1 MRTTLKSYT
10 AIPIEVCKHFKG
22 KDLYL
27 LAGLY
32 INAPYERGAEYMITD
47 TTFEQLAETTGVKV
61 EYIIALFSLAE
72 RPSFRRIICMLLIL
86 NSFFNFSFAS
96 LLGMFFGKD

>member
-32 INAPYERGAEYMITD
+32 INAPYERGAEYMNNRYY
-47 TTFEQLAETTGVKV
+47 V
-61 EYIIALFSLAE
+61 
-72 RPSFRRIICMLLIL
+72 
-86 NSFFNFSFAS
+86 
-96 LLGMFFGKD
+96 